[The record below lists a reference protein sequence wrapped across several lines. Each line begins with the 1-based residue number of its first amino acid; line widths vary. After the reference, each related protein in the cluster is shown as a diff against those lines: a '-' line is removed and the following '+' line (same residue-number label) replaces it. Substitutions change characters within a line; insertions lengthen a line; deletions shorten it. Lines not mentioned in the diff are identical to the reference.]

1 MTLLPSK
8 ELLDGTKTPET
19 TTGEFRMAMGNM
31 RQYLSDLLG
40 EDSADKAHARETL
53 GAAEKYCADAA
64 GTGDAITASFEPEI
78 MQAVHNMTV
87 FVRAR
92 EANTSAVPSFKA
104 DGTNAIGIVK
114 GNNRLLVAGDI
125 AGEGHW
131 LELRYDD
138 LIRKWVLQNPAK
150 GIDIP
155 PPFES
160 GTTML
165 FVQSTAPVGWLKRT
179 TDNDKALRVV
189 SGMAGDG
196 GSVPFLSVFTTR
208 SATVNVSGI
217 ASITGNVDA
226 TTLSISQMP
235 SHIHEVNGCIKQSS
249 PNMSSIEGWGDWSGK
264 TNTKSTGGNAPHTH
278 SIQVSAP
285 VSASGSI
292 SGGMD
297 FSVQYVDVI
306 IAMKVEQ

>member
-1 MTLLPSK
+1 MTVLPSK
-8 ELLDGTKTPET
+8 ELLDGTKNPET
-19 TTGEFRMAMGNM
+19 TTGEFRLAMGNM

-40 EDSADKAHARETL
+40 EDSADKAHARERL
-53 GAAEKYCADAA
+53 GAAEKYCAHAG

-78 MQAVHNMTV
+78 AQAVHNMTV
-87 FVRAR
+87 FVRAKQ
-92 EANTSAVPSFKA
+92 ANTSAVPTFKA
-104 DGTNAIGIVK
+104 GNTSAIDMVK
-114 GNNRLLVAGDI
+114 GNNRPLLAGDI

-150 GIDIP
+150 GVDIP
-155 PPFES
+155 PPFEP

-196 GSVPFLSVFTTR
+196 GSVPFSSAFTSR
-208 SATVNVSGI
+208 SAVVNVSGT
-217 ASITGNVDA
+217 ASVTGNVDA
-226 TTLSISQMP
+226 TTLTVSQMP
-235 SHIHEVNGCIKQSS
+235 SHAHPVNGLFGSGDYIQSGGEQRYGGYNGS
-249 PNMSSIEGWGDWSGK
+249 TASS
-264 TNTKSTGGNAPHTH
+264 GGNAAH
-278 SIQVSAP
+278 SHSLNISVPLA
-285 VSASGSI
+285 ASGSI
-292 SGGMD
+292 SGGLD

>member
-1 MTLLPSK
+1 MALLPSK
-8 ELLDGTKTPET
+8 ELLDGTKNPET
-19 TTGEFRMAMGNM
+19 TTGEFRLAMGNM

-40 EDSADKAHARETL
+40 EDSTDKSHARETL
-53 GAAEKYCADAA
+53 GAAEKYCAHAA

-78 MQAVHNMTV
+78 AQPVHNMTV
-87 FVRAR
+87 FVRAKQ
-92 EANTSAVPSFKA
+92 ANTSAVPTFKA
-104 DGTNAIGIVK
+104 GNASAIEMVK
-114 GNNRLLVAGDI
+114 GNNRPLMVGDI

-150 GIDIP
+150 GVDIP
-155 PPFES
+155 PPFEP

-165 FVQSTAPVGWLKRT
+165 FVQSTAPTGWLKRT

-189 SGMAGDG
+189 SGQTADG
-196 GSVPFLSVFTTR
+196 GSVPFSSVFTSR
-208 SATVNVSGI
+208 SAVVNVSGT
-217 ASITGNVDA
+217 ASITGHVDA
-226 TTLSISQMP
+226 TTLTVSQMP
-235 SHIHEVNGCIKQSS
+235 AHSHSVNEIGGYQEVIASGINY
-249 PNMSSIEGWGDWSGK
+249 SSINR
-264 TNTKSTGGNAPHTH
+264 NTGSTGGNGSHTH

-292 SGGMD
+292 SGGLD